1 MSQHKQK
8 SEIHIELTDEEEESP
23 KYQFDTSTAAASR
36 TKSHQLDE
44 RGDVLNLS
52 SSSSNNSSSC
62 ISINKK
68 LSRFAKTKQKLKSRS
83 EQHASSSFSGSSTAL
98 PGDSLSEVLPSCD
111 TTLLPPLPRAFLTQS
126 VSLAPLSLLATSTR
140 KHAQHTS
147 PNTSNTAAAFNLSHD
162 FDRSLNLRRSKRF
175 VRQLTPA
182 SLATTLV
189 LDILSFIPNWKMF
202 YM

>member
-1 MSQHKQK
+1 M
-8 SEIHIELTDEEEESP
+8 
-23 KYQFDTSTAAASR
+23 DTSKTASSR
-36 TKSHQLDE
+36 KSHQLDE

-52 SSSSNNSSSC
+52 SSSSNNSSC

-68 LSRFAKTKQKLKSRS
+68 LSRFAKSKQKLKSRS

-98 PGDSLSEVLPSCD
+98 PGDSLSEVLPCD

-140 KHAQHTS
+140 KHAHIS
-147 PNTSNTAAAFNLSHD
+147 PNTSTAAALNLSHD

-182 SLATTLV
+182 SLATPV
-189 LDILSFIPNWKMF
+189 FILNFIEIN
-202 YM
+202 